1 MESLIDNKKVEVQ
14 KVKDLESRIIEFKAD
29 MEGIISSK
37 LHDMLSQI
45 IKIDGN
51 KPVLSNNGNQEENPE
66 EEFKEGRVT
75 AESALTFLM

>member
-1 MESLIDNKKVEVQ
+1 MESLIDNKKIEVQ

-29 MEGIISSK
+29 MEGIISTK

-51 KPVLSNNGNQEENPE
+51 KPVLSNNG
-66 EEFKEGRVT
+66 G
-75 AESALTFLM
+75 